1 MGFFQVT
8 TFLHEEKR
16 YKAAFSHGHLISFP
30 LRGPLPSKAINILSK
45 PPRERNALELSYLS
59 SISLQLEPLWS
70 YPRDVRIKVARILH
84 YHSLEKGEVAPGGE
98 RADDTYLYFI
108 LTGQVYTAVTE
119 DSEENGCLSVI
130 KEPNVCSGCSVG
142 DLRPLTNKESII
154 VVCKSK
160 TTLLRISVSD
170 FNDIVRVSFDREW
183 VWRLNI
189 VQSHPFFNQFS
200 DPAIAQS
207 FAEASKFINFP
218 PRSVI
223 IKDLS
228 KTGDFAYL
236 LVHGEATVLHKLK
249 IRETYDWRNGHQR
262 LLVSSRERGAREG
275 CDSFVVRKWI
285 HIRDLLPGEIFGIGE
300 GKPNMSIISR
310 HYAKC
315 LAINKQVLLKYEHT
329 INLPSLVHEISLK
342 YPSTAA
348 VFEKYVEVCKWK
360 DYKRVVVRDAILRK

>member
-1 MGFFQVT
+1 M
-8 TFLHEEKR
+8 
-16 YKAAFSHGHLISFP
+16 
-30 LRGPLPSKAINILSK
+30 
-45 PPRERNALELSYLS
+45 
-59 SISLQLEPLWS
+59 
-70 YPRDVRIKVARILH
+70 
-84 YHSLEKGEVAPGGE
+84 APGGE
-98 RADDTYLYFI
+98 RPDDTCLYFI

-119 DSEENGCLSVI
+119 DSDENGRLSVI
-130 KEPNVCSGCSVG
+130 KETNVSSGCSVG
-142 DLRPLTNKESII
+142 DLRPVTNKERIT

-170 FNDIVRVSFDREW
+170 FNEIVRVSFDREW
-183 VWRLNI
+183 MWRLNI
-189 VQSHPFFNQFS
+189 VQSHSFFSQFS

-207 FAEASKFINFP
+207 IAEASKFINFP

-236 LVHGEATVLHKLK
+236 LVNGEATVLHKLK

-262 LLVSSRERGAREG
+262 LLMSSREKGARES
-275 CDSFVVRKWI
+275 CDSFLYRKWI
-285 HIRDLLPGEIFGIGE
+285 HICNILPGEIFGIGE
-300 GKPNMSIISR
+300 GKTNMSIISK

-329 INLPSLVHEISLK
+329 INLPSLVHELSLK

-348 VFEKYVEVCKWK
+348 VFEKYVEACKWK
-360 DYKRVVVRDAILRK
+360 DYKRIVVRDAILRK